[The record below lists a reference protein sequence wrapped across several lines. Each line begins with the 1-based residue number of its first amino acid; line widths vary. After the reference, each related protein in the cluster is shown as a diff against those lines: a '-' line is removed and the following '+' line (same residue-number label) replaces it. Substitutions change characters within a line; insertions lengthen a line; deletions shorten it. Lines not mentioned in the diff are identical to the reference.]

1 MNMSRTLRTTL
12 AVCTAAGLLLPAA
25 CSSTGT
31 AASSAPTSSSTSAA
45 SSAAP
50 SAASPAASAPASAGS
65 GTAAAPT
72 SSAGGG
78 TSAASLNPVSGFNV
92 PTTDPAIAAM
102 VPAALRSKGELTA
115 GADATMAPK
124 EFMDVDNK
132 TIVGLD
138 VDMVYAMGN
147 VMGVKIKMTNA
158 AFDTLI
164 PGVQNGRFDLV
175 NSSAAPTLEREK
187 IVDMVSTDL
196 SGEQLLIQAS
206 AADQIKS
213 IEDLCGHKAGAGRGS
228 LPVTDLQNQSAKCTA
243 AGKGAIDVQIFPDTN
258 TMNLALTSNRID
270 AVLSDQPTSVY
281 NAEKSNGKLA
291 AVGPIIRAGLEAVF
305 TQKDN
310 GLAPAMAAAL
320 NKLRADGTYKQM
332 LAKWDLSA
340 SYLDKSVVNP
350 ATNKQSY

>member
-1 MNMSRTLRTTL
+1 MTMSRTLRTTL

-25 CSSTGT
+25 CTSTG
-31 AASSAPTSSSTSAA
+31 SPTSSAATSSTTSAA
-45 SSAAP
+45 ASAAAGG
-50 SAASPAASAPASAGS
+50 STAASAPAPAS
-65 GTAAAPT
+65 G
-72 SSAGGG
+72 
-78 TSAASLNPVSGFNV
+78 SAASGTTTVAASGSATGSLNPISGFTA

-102 VPAALRSKGELTA
+102 VPAALRSKSELTA
-115 GADATMAPK
+115 GVDATMAPK

-132 TIVGLD
+132 TIIGLD
-138 VDMVYAMGN
+138 VDMVYAIGN

-206 AADQIKS
+206 AADQIKT

-228 LPVTDLQNQSAKCTA
+228 LPVTDLQDQSAKCTA
-243 AGKGAIDVQIFPDTN
+243 AGKAAIDVQIFPDTN

-281 NAEKSNGKLA
+281 NADKSKGKLA
-291 AVGPIIRAGLEAVF
+291 AVGPIYRAGLEAVF
-305 TQKDN
+305 TQKNN

-320 NKLRADGTYKQM
+320 NKLRTDGTYKKM
-332 LAKWDLSA
+332 LAKWELSA